1 LSSGVAYDARPDGQR
16 FVFVRDRPEDRQR
29 IEVVLNWFDQL
40 QHAR

>member
-1 LSSGVAYDARPDGQR
+1 
-16 FVFVRDRPEDRQR
+16 VRDRPDDRQR